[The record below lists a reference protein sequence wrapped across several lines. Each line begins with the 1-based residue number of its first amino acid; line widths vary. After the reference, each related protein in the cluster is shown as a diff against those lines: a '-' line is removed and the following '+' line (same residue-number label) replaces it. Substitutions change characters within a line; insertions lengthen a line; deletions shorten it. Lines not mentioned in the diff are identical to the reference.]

1 MFKRSILAFA
11 SLLIVTPALAN
22 GCGKGDHAHDPHEM
36 AGKYFRQMDTNGDE
50 VVTKEEFAASPI
62 SKMLELFD
70 VFQPNE
76 DGVVEKKAFIETFG
90 KTHSHP
96 KTEA

>member
-1 MFKRSILAFA
+1 M
-11 SLLIVTPALAN
+11 AN
-22 GCGKGDHAHDPHEM
+22 VCSVGERAHNPREM
-36 AGKYFRQMDTNGDE
+36 AVKYFGQMGTNGDDT
-50 VVTKEEFAASPI
+50 VTKEEFAASPI